1 MDLADIGRALAEGQ
15 IEFVRFEQ
23 SDTHGIARSKLVPT
37 RHVARFAEDGLNF
50 LLGQLGFDAQASVAP
65 GTGYL
70 EELGF
75 PDSRIFPDLATFRVL
90 PWLDATA
97 RLICEPRFYDGRPA
111 GAAPRYVARRQLEA
125 LEALGYRVG
134 TGYEYEFY
142 LREAASGHPPYL
154 GIQIF
159 ATLRNEFDGAFIRQ
173 LIRDLSAVDVDII
186 TANAEYGPGQ
196 QEINF
201 APGWGIA
208 GADAAFSFK
217 HGVKEIARQHGY
229 TASFMTRP
237 YGDQSSS
244 GCHFHHALYRVA
256 DGGNAFDD
264 PSTPDGL
271 STLAR
276 QFIAGQI
283 AHAPA
288 LAALYA
294 PTVNCAK
301 RYKLYSFAP
310 TNATWGH
317 ENRTV
322 GIRIKG
328 VRGAN
333 THIENRIPCG
343 ASNPYLVMAGTIAA
357 GIDGI
362 RRGLE
367 PPEPVAGMA
376 YGMAGVSDLPTSLGA
391 ALDALAA
398 DEVLR
403 AALGEEFVKL
413 FVAVKRHEIG
423 KARSAIPSFDT
434 PAFHDSVDEW
444 EREELFEFL

>member
-1 MDLADIGRALAEGQ
+1 MDLSDIGRAVAEGQ

-23 SDTHGIARSKLVPT
+23 SDTHGIARSKLVPA

-50 LLGQLGFDAQASVAP
+50 LLGQLGLDAQAGVAP

-75 PDSRIFPDLATFRVL
+75 PDSRIFPDPSTFRVL
-90 PWLDATA
+90 PWLDSTA
-97 RLICEPRFYDGRPA
+97 RLICEPRFYDGRMA
-111 GAAPRYVARRQLEA
+111 AAAPRYVARRQLEA
-125 LEALGYRVG
+125 LEEQGYRLRA
-134 TGYEYEFY
+134 GYEYEFY
-142 LREAASGHPPYL
+142 LCDAAGSEPPYP

-173 LIRDLSAVDVDII
+173 LIRDLQAVDVDII

-208 GADAAFSFK
+208 SADAAFSFK

-229 TASFMTRP
+229 MASFMTKP
-237 YGDQSSS
+237 YGDQSAS
-244 GCHFHHALYRVA
+244 GCHFHHALYRVS

-264 PSTPDGL
+264 PSGQDGL
-271 STLAR
+271 STIAR
-276 QFIAGQI
+276 QFIGGQI
-283 AHAPA
+283 AHALA
-288 LAALYA
+288 LTALYA

-317 ENRTV
+317 ENRTA

-328 VRGAN
+328 VRGSN
-333 THIENRIPCG
+333 THVENRMPCA
-343 ASNPYLVMAGTIAA
+343 ASNPYLVLAGTIAA
-357 GIDGI
+357 GLDGI
-362 RRGLE
+362 RKGIE
-367 PPEPVAGMA
+367 PPAPVAGIA
-376 YGMAGVSDLPTSLGA
+376 YGMSGVTDLPTSLAA
-391 ALDALAA
+391 ALDALEA
-398 DEVLR
+398 DDVLR

-413 FVAVKRHEIG
+413 FVAVKRHEIA
-423 KARSAIPSFDT
+423 KARTAITDFDS
-434 PAFHDSVDEW
+434 PGFRDLVGHW
-444 EREELFEFL
+444 ERAELFEFL